1 MNNVHFA
8 IPEIYGDSLSYYELL
23 RKLVKEMNA
32 VIENY
37 NTIPDQIAEEVKN
50 LDASQ
55 LFSAVLDQLI
65 DTIATDN
72 TKSVNAVK
80 VYKKH
85 DLLYATFNETVNL
98 YESLIDFSTGE
109 TTELIPGTNIREVN
123 ISELFI
129 EVRKLIDDETHTRER
144 DDTTLQ
150 QNINAETSA
159 RERADTTLQTKI
171 DNEEQARTQADQ
183 VLQTNIDNE
192 EQARSQA
199 DTALQTKIDNEVQAR
214 SQADAALQTKIDNDI
229 NTLRTMLSSPYNF
242 KGDVSSISA
251 LPETGNVNDTYYVQD
266 VKYKVTWTGSAWV
279 QSSLSEADY
288 QTELSELNGDLSK
301 LEETANLDTLYLE
314 KNCNPQG
321 YYKADSIIHGLGF
334 LMKNVPNFIHS
345 INVEC
350 ELTGNGI
357 VKLDILDFSRNEIF
371 STSIEVTDY
380 SSGVKRLIFNVND
393 YILEEKIWIR
403 IYSETLGIGR
413 CEPSSVNK
421 KVVDTSNTYA
431 AYLVNENWNYDSL
444 YNYIPYCTITGFIHK
459 KSLFVGTNHKFT
471 KIKDAVD
478 YANDHINNEWDI
490 FIESGTYDIYS
501 EFGGDAWYSAITSS
515 KGNMQG
521 LSLGNNINIIG
532 IGNVKL
538 TLNAPDNIATSSNV
552 PNLSVIE
559 LPNKNNRIE
568 NINIECKNV
577 RYGIH
582 DETDGLHSNSKRY
595 FKNIEITHNGVVRGT
610 WESAVSYGCGSS
622 DNSYFEYENCKFNNG
637 WLAHQSDKQTI
648 PPNFIATNCT
658 FNGDSYA
665 ISLNT
670 SGTCKANITFNN
682 CEINYMVRLLENSDI
697 WSIYGSGNNLFNY
710 VVVGNNKINSQ
721 PFKLYDLTRIFKNIG
736 NSKIT
741 KGNAVQIYK
750 NGVSNGN
757 DAKQIIGIALN
768 DAEQNTD
775 VRVQLKGYYD
785 CDGIAPFS
793 ENNTLLGV
801 SNGVIIENTS
811 NYFGI
816 GVYVDDIKQIYLF

>member
-1 MNNVHFA
+1 MKNVHFA
-8 IPEIYGDSLSYYELL
+8 IPEIYGESLSYYELL
-23 RKLVKEMNA
+23 SELVKEMNT

-37 NTIPDQIAEEVKN
+37 DTIPDQIAEEVKN

-65 DTIATDN
+65 HSIATDN
-72 TKSVNAVK
+72 TKSANAVK

-98 YESLIDFSTGE
+98 YESIIDFTAGTE
-109 TTELIPGTNIREVN
+109 TELIVGTNIREVN

-129 EVRKLIDDETHTRER
+129 ELRKLIDINKNNIDAVTAVANENSAEIATIHRGI
-144 DDTTLQ
+144 TTIENKNTEQ
-150 QNINAETSA
+150 
-159 RERADTTLQTKI
+159 
-171 DNEEQARTQADQ
+171 DNEITTIHGDITAIENKNTEQ
-183 VLQTNIDNE
+183 DNE
-192 EQARSQA
+192 ITTIHGDITAIENKNTEQ
-199 DTALQTKIDNEVQAR
+199 DNAL
-214 SQADAALQTKIDNDI
+214 
-229 NTLRTMLSSPYNF
+229 NTLRTMLSTPYNF
-242 KGDVSSISA
+242 KGEVASISA
-251 LPETGNVNDTYYVQD
+251 LPSTGNINDTYYVRD

-301 LEETANLDTLYLE
+301 LEETANLNTLYIE

-321 YYKADSIIHGLGF
+321 FYPADSTVKGLGF

-345 INVEC
+345 IEAEC
-350 ELTGNGI
+350 NLTGNGI
-357 VKLDILDFSRNEIF
+357 VKLDILDYSKNEIF

-380 SSGVKRLIFNVND
+380 SSDVKRLIFNVNE

-413 CEPSSVNK
+413 CEPSSINK

-431 AYLVNENWNYDSL
+431 AYLVNGTWNHGSL
-444 YNYIPYCTITGFIHK
+444 YNYIPCCTIIGFSAK

-478 YANDHINNEWDI
+478 YANEHINNEWDI
-490 FIESGTYDIYS
+490 FIESGTYDLYA
-501 EFGGDAWYSAITSS
+501 EFGGDAWYSEITSS

-538 TLNAPDNIATSSNV
+538 TLNAPDNLATSSNV

-582 DETDGLHSNSKRY
+582 DETDGGKPNSTRY
-595 FKNIEITHNGVVRGT
+595 FKNVEITHNGVVSGT

-637 WLAHQSDKQTI
+637 WLAHQSNEQTI
-648 PPNFIATNCT
+648 PPNFIATNCI
-658 FNGDSYA
+658 FSGGSYA

-682 CEINYMVRLLENSDI
+682 CEINYMVRILEDSDV
-697 WSIYGSGNNLFNY
+697 WNIYGSGNNLFNR
-710 VVVGNNKINSQ
+710 VVIGNDKINSQ
-721 PFKLYDLTRIFKNIG
+721 PYKLYDLTRTFKNTG

-768 DAEQNTD
+768 DAEQNKD

-785 CDGIAPFS
+785 CVGVDPFS

-801 SNGVIIENTS
+801 LNGTIIENTS

-816 GVYVDDIKQIYLF
+816 GVYVDGIKQIYLFK